1 MKKRYK
7 ISLFAV
13 IPVVVLTIF
22 ILTAAGGQEA
32 AGEPEGNRLVVYTYD
47 SFPAGLEEH
56 IKATLEEEGVTV
68 EMLRF
73 EDSGGVMAQ
82 ILLEKDNPQAD
93 VVIGL
98 DNTYLARAFE
108 EELFQAYKPSGLRL
122 AHERLL
128 VDPEHRLIPFDYG
141 SITFN
146 YDSELLP
153 DPPESW
159 EELLDPAYQDKIIV
173 MNPTTAS
180 PGRNFLLFTIA
191 EFGED
196 GYLDFWE
203 ELKPNIL
210 TVTGGW
216 SEGYGLYTQGEAPIV
231 LSYDTSPAYHL
242 HFEET
247 DRYKNL
253 IFNGRAYAQVEVA
266 GILMGAENLAAAK
279 RCMDVIVSKDFQDLV
294 PLNNIMYPVHPDAEL
309 PDAFI
314 EAESASEIVNMDE
327 RVVAEKLDEWLAA
340 WEELM
345 RRP

>member
-1 MKKRYK
+1 MMKRRHKF
-7 ISLFAV
+7 SLLAA
-13 IPVVVLTIF
+13 IPLIVLVVS
-22 ILTAAGGQEA
+22 ILSAAGGK
-32 AGEPEGNRLVVYTYD
+32 EPADNRLVIYTYD

-56 IKATLEEEGVTV
+56 IRSTLEAEGVTS

-98 DNTYLARAFE
+98 DNTYLARAIE
-108 EELFQAYKPSGLRL
+108 EDLFQTYKPVGLAL

-128 VDPEHRLIPFDYG
+128 VDPEYRLIPFDYG

-153 DPPESW
+153 NPPESW
-159 EELLDPAYQDKIIV
+159 EELLDPAYRDKIIV

-210 TVTGGW
+210 TVTAGW

-242 HFEET
+242 HFEDT

-266 GILMGAENLAAAK
+266 GMLKGAENPDAAK
-279 RCMDVIVSKDFQDLV
+279 RCMDVIVSKEFQDLV
-294 PLNNIMYPVHPDAEL
+294 PLNNIMYPVHPEAEL
-309 PDAFI
+309 PKAFI
-314 EAESASEIVNMDE
+314 EAESATEIVNMDE
-327 RVVAEKLDEWLAA
+327 RKVAEKLDEWLAA